1 MTMKKPRR
9 CNEPL
14 PSQGRNSLSKCFW
27 GKEVLGGRKEDVVS
41 FPVQEAHHNLC
52 KTAPLDKHNVAIY
65 TPGHFLLLLQLV
77 KA

>member
-1 MTMKKPRR
+1 MILF
-9 CNEPL
+9 PL
-14 PSQGRNSLSKCFW
+14 KGEIHYISVSGGKRPWWGR
-27 GKEVLGGRKEDVVS
+27 GGGEDVMS
-41 FPVQEAHHNLC
+41 FPMQEAHHNLC